1 MDKFGPYVTLL
12 EYSRR
17 VPKNCILQLHPGF
30 SVVSQWF
37 LIPFW
42 DALPSLTQPSASLG
56 GSLGVEPVDRDTI
69 KQPPRCITDTI
80 LSKSLILKI
89 FMSAIII
96 ISGTLFV
103 FWKEVREICTQILFP
118 SGWMEHNSF

>member
-1 MDKFGPYVTLL
+1 M
-12 EYSRR
+12 
-17 VPKNCILQLHPGF
+17 
-30 SVVSQWF
+30 
-37 LIPFW
+37 
-42 DALPSLTQPSASLG
+42 
-56 GSLGVEPVDRDTI
+56 GVEPVDRDTI

-103 FWKEVREICTQILFP
+103 FWKEVREICARILFP
-118 SGWMEHNSF
+118 SGWVEHKVRAVSEGREKHFLESIPWGRISVGRGLREQGQLPALLLPPSVTSNLVFPNQNERTIT